1 MLTLLI
7 LFSPFLAFLLDWFV
21 LTQKDPKTS
30 RWLWDIRERSR
41 QKKRTEH
48 YRSIIAMQQSSS
60 FSSDS
65 EGGEG
70 GANMQVM
77 EDMTRLTDKQQMS
90 NFLTWGKWDLT
101 DASIEKL
108 MKDEERKERVSIF
121 LVRCHPLKAL
131 VIKRELC
138 VLCFLWVRSAF
149 LWTGFSKES
158 QNFKK
163 NCFLAISN
171 YSSEPR
177 IKQYLSLKLK
187 AVLI

>member
-1 MLTLLI
+1 
-7 LFSPFLAFLLDWFV
+7 
-21 LTQKDPKTS
+21 
-30 RWLWDIRERSR
+30 
-41 QKKRTEH
+41 
-48 YRSIIAMQQSSS
+48 MQQSSS

-121 LVRCHPLKAL
+121 WIRRHPLK
-131 VIKRELC
+131 
-138 VLCFLWVRSAF
+138 
-149 LWTGFSKES
+149 
-158 QNFKK
+158 Q
-163 NCFLAISN
+163 
-171 YSSEPR
+171 
-177 IKQYLSLKLK
+177 
-187 AVLI
+187 